1 MRWISNLAYKKIVRL
16 ALPIC
21 VAIVFLLTNQELS
34 HGQPQSGGPPPKVRA
49 SPATFQQI
57 VAEIKKVEKITS
69 AQDFARK
76 LQSGQ
81 IFLTPSERDLLSLFG
96 TRHPE
101 AFKLGVAQRR
111 ANLSAGAE
119 AFAEQEF
126 TKLQAVT
133 QSQGGQWIL
142 QIIRLLQGDTSCQQG
157 IWSDGLSPL
166 VEIPE
171 AREVIQDYLAS
182 QLGDFGLGR
191 KLNVGCRQPRIV
203 TSFEQGLATDFF
215 LLFLKTEPDPFEALS
230 LYRGLRSRLSD
241 KRLRLAITMSVSI
254 YLDTHL
260 VPGSWER

>member
-1 MRWISNLAYKKIVRL
+1 MKWSNNQAYKNVVRL
-16 ALPIC
+16 ALPVCLGAGIF
-21 VAIVFLLTNQELS
+21 VRTLELS
-34 HGQPQSGGPPPKVRA
+34 HAGPPAGARPPTVRA
-49 SPATFQQI
+49 SSTTLQQM
-57 VAEIKKVEKITS
+57 VAEIKKVQQVSS
-69 AQDFARK
+69 AQDFDQK

-81 IFLTPSERDLLSLFG
+81 IFLAPSERELLSLIG
-96 TRHPE
+96 TRYPE

-111 ANLSAGAE
+111 ASLSAGAK
-119 AFAEQEF
+119 AFADQEF
-126 TKLQAVT
+126 VKLQAVT

-142 QIIRLLQGDTSCQQG
+142 QIIRLFQENTSCQQG

-166 VEIPE
+166 LEIPE

-182 QLGDFGLGR
+182 QLDNFSLGR
-191 KLNVGCRQPRIV
+191 KLNVGCRQPRVV

-230 LYRGLRSRLSD
+230 LYRGLRLRLSD
-241 KRLRLAITMSVSI
+241 KRLRLAVAMGVSI